1 MSLKHDLPHSDITE
15 KVIQHAFE
23 VYKTLGPGF
32 DEDTY
37 KKALVLEL
45 QTGGMMYETERMVK
59 VYYKNHIVNEY
70 RLDLLVQH
78 NVVVDVICSK
88 EILNVDIKR
97 MKSHL
102 MATKLDVGLLLNFGG
117 SQLEI
122 KRVKP

>member
-1 MSLKHDLPHSDITE
+1 MSLKHDLPHSEITE
-15 KVIQHAFE
+15 KIIQHGFE

-37 KKALVLEL
+37 KKSLVLEMNES
-45 QTGGMMYETERMVK
+45 GMMHETERMVK
-59 VYYKNHIVNEY
+59 VYYKSHIVNEY
-70 RLDLLVQH
+70 KLDLLVDH
-78 NVVVDVICSK
+78 NVVVEVLCQK
-88 EILNVDIKR
+88 EISHVDIKR
-97 MKSHL
+97 MRSHL

>member
-1 MSLKHDLPHSDITE
+1 MPLKHDLPHSDITE
-15 KVIQHAFE
+15 KVIQFGFE

-37 KKALVLEL
+37 KKSLVLEMHES
-45 QTGGMMYETERMVK
+45 GMMHETERMVK

-70 RLDLLVQH
+70 KVDLLVEH
-78 NVVVDVICSK
+78 NVIVEVLCEK
-88 EILNVDIKR
+88 EISNVDIKR

-102 MATKLDVGLLLNFGG
+102 HATKLDVGLLLNFGAA
-117 SQLEI
+117 SLEI